1 MRALLLAAVL
11 LGSSSLT
18 SFAQDRANSP
28 ASNQPSTDR
37 VQPERT
43 PQQSDQARGEDQK
56 RAEDVRVRPG
66 WRTEER
72 DSGMDGRRQHEMG
85 RMMGRRDSDDDRDDR
100 TVGRN
105 WRMHE
110 DEDSAD
116 RDSYG
121 RSYSYDTDRPRR
133 RVKVCIEYADGDEY
147 CRYRD

>member
-11 LGSSSLT
+11 LGSSSLS
-18 SFAQDRANSP
+18 SFAQDRPNSP
-28 ASNQPSTDR
+28 ASNP

-43 PQQSDQARGEDQK
+43 PQQSDQARGQDQK
-56 RAEDVRVRPG
+56 RAEDVRVGPG

-72 DSGMDGRRQHEMG
+72 DSTRMDRMRGHEMG
-85 RMMGRRDSDDDRDDR
+85 RMNSHMESDDDRDNR

-105 WRMHE
+105 WRMHN
-110 DEDSAD
+110 DEDRAD
-116 RDSYG
+116 RDNYG
-121 RSYSYDTDRPRR
+121 RSYSYDADQPRR